1 MLQLKTP
8 HAATKTEDPH
18 ALRPSTVK
26 LKKKKKKQKME
37 SESVTVGARK
47 QNRNLVTGIMQAT
60 QEL

>member
-26 LKKKKKKQKME
+26 LKKKKQKME